1 MAHFAI
7 VTTNPTCPP
16 ATQVTHDLRNILAS
30 IGLHLETLQRLSGPS
45 GVKAADA
52 AYTLLTRATILCNSA
67 LDCSASVSSHAR
79 RRRVDLVQTA
89 RQISSLLD
97 SSAPKDF
104 SFDIDKNSVG
114 YVLADPDDVFR
125 ILFNLMSNAVN
136 VASREESAM
145 KSVTIRVSTESNV
158 VTAQVSDDGP
168 GLPACVQS
176 RLFRPQS
183 KQSKS
188 VRHGY
193 GLAIAR
199 ELAERNGG
207 TLTLA
212 PAAKGVN
219 FQLKLAAFVS
229 VFPRKCPT
237 VLWPPR
243 SGLVT
248 GWHDVQ
254 LSRLRPHCACNSAVW
269 PNAVRSG
276 PVMRFVRNRHHVL
289 FHWTEALPA
298 SRPTQPCIGLC
309 SDRSAVTGGNR
320 PIAVAGHP
328 VRTLARYVGPR
339 SSEPWLVLAT
349 ALNSPPVPHAP

>member
-16 ATQVTHDLRNILAS
+16 ATQVTYDLRNILAS

-104 SFDIDKNSVG
+104 SFDIDKNSAG

-125 ILFNLMSNAVN
+125 ILFNLMSNAVS

-145 KSVTIRVSTESNV
+145 KSVTIRVSTEGKV

-219 FQLKLAAFVS
+219 FELKLAAFVS
-229 VFPRKCPT
+229 VFPRN
-237 VLWPPR
+237 VPR
-243 SGLVT
+243 YFG
-248 GWHDVQ
+248 
-254 LSRLRPHCACNSAVW
+254 RRAA
-269 PNAVRSG
+269 
-276 PVMRFVRNRHHVL
+276 
-289 FHWTEALPA
+289 AL
-298 SRPTQPCIGLC
+298 
-309 SDRSAVTGGNR
+309 
-320 PIAVAGHP
+320 
-328 VRTLARYVGPR
+328 
-339 SSEPWLVLAT
+339 
-349 ALNSPPVPHAP
+349 